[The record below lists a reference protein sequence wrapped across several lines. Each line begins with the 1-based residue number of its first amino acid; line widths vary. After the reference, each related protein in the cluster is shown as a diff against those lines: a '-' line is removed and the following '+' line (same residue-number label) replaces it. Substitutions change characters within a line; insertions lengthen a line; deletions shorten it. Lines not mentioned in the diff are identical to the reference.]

1 HSLENVKT
9 LYFVGRKEDYDLL
22 REVSLKLQEVCYINC
37 LVFLGGELKHGPI
50 ALLNEES
57 NIICF
62 NTNDELMKVNIEEIK
77 SRKVKTYTFGNVEKI
92 NNKNDFYF
100 NFDSMYEK
108 IYLVYLMHYL
118 TFYLATLKGLNVDKP
133 RNLAKCV
140 TVD

>member
-1 HSLENVKT
+1 MAGLFFHDNNQS
-9 LYFVGRKEDYDLL
+9 D
-22 REVSLKLQEVCYINC
+22 
-37 LVFLGGELKHGPI
+37 
-50 ALLNEES
+50 
-57 NIICF
+57 
-62 NTNDELMKVNIEEIK
+62 
-77 SRKVKTYTFGNVEKI
+77 
-92 NNKNDFYF
+92 NKNEFYF